1 MDSNNSWCFNWQ
13 ILLIDIVIPFVYLL
27 PLSMLHS
34 KTFATSQSSIA
45 YFTLRFWNL
54 KIDSWWNSCIKYSIT
69 RLNSKNLCIIFIPNL
84 IRKRFLLVF
93 HNNWNL
99 FPEWKWISTT
109 KKQVGVSSFILSL
122 QHGLKSRCNSVTT
135 FNNFLST
142 SYTSLNSHLLA

>member
-1 MDSNNSWCFNWQ
+1 MANITYWHRNSVCISSFTFDVAFQDFCNQ
-13 ILLIDIVIPFVYLL
+13 SIKYCILYSTI
-27 PLSMLHS
+27 
-34 KTFATSQSSIA
+34 
-45 YFTLRFWNL
+45 L
-54 KIDSWWNSCIKYSIT
+54 KFKNRQLMKFCIKYPIT